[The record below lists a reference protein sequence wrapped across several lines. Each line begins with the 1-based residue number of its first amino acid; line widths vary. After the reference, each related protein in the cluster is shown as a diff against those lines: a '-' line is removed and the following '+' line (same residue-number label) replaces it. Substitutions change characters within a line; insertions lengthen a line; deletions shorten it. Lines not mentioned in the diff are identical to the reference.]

1 MKYFGILIVYKFF
14 VLKDG
19 RYENEEFVDL
29 LMSDENFLDI
39 KKYFFSWYNYYRWDF
54 YVEFKVVGLNLLCNE
69 ISVKK

>member
-19 RYENEEFVDL
+19 RYENDELVDL

-39 KKYFFSWYNYYRWDF
+39 KEIIFLVDIIIIYEIFMLSLK
-54 YVEFKVVGLNLLCNE
+54 LLE
-69 ISVKK
+69 